1 MDRTNYLGQAMT
13 PYMNRFQIRDLEE
26 FSGVKAHTIRMWE
39 KRYGLLEP
47 DRTGT
52 NIRTYS
58 LDELKSIL
66 NVAFLNR
73 NGYKIS
79 KIAGMTSADRERMV
93 NEVSSARASGSDVL
107 NSLKL
112 AMLSFDE
119 VLFDSVSSRFR
130 EINGFRALVEQ
141 VYVPLLEQIGLLWQS
156 NTICPAQE
164 HFVSNFI
171 RHKLIVASGSIPL
184 KAAPLERIFVL
195 YLPENEIH
203 ELGLLYVEYLL
214 RSKGE
219 RTIYLGQS
227 VPSNDLVHVVKNFD
241 CKVVL
246 VSLLM
251 ANPPAAEIPAFL
263 SELRSLVP
271 NDNATFWIAGGQL
284 AKVPE
289 ISVPAGIFLHS
300 SMVELVRAVDAL

>member
-1 MDRTNYLGQAMT
+1 MT
-13 PYMNRFQIRDLEE
+13 PYLNRFQIRDLEE

-58 LDELKSIL
+58 LDELKAIL

-73 NGYKIS
+73 NGFKIS
-79 KIAGMTSADRERMV
+79 KIVAMTAADRERMV
-93 NEVSSARASGSDVL
+93 NEVSGARANGSDVL
-107 NSLKL
+107 NTLKL

-130 EINGFRALVEQ
+130 ETNGFRALVEQ

-164 HFVSNFI
+164 HFVSNII
-171 RHKLIVASGSIPL
+171 RHKLIVATGSIPL
-184 KAAPLERIFVL
+184 NATPRERVFVL
-195 YLPENEIH
+195 HLPENEIH
-203 ELGLLYVEYLL
+203 ELGLLYVDYLL

-227 VPSNDLVHVVKNFD
+227 VPNNDLVQVVQNFD

-251 ANPPAAEIPAFL
+251 ANPPAAEIPSFL
-263 SELRSLVP
+263 KDLRSLIP
-271 NDNATFWIAGGQL
+271 DANATFWIAGAQL

-289 ISVPAGIFLHS
+289 LSVPSGMFLHP
-300 SMVELVRAVDAL
+300 SMVQLVRAVDAL

>member
-1 MDRTNYLGQAMT
+1 MT
-13 PYMNRFQIRDLEE
+13 PYMSRFQIRDLEE

-58 LDELKSIL
+58 LDELKAIL
-66 NVAFLNR
+66 NVAFLNQ
-73 NGYKIS
+73 NGVKIS
-79 KIAGMTSADRERMV
+79 KIAAMSSADRERMV
-93 NEVSSARASGSDVL
+93 NEVSSSRVQGSDIL

-119 VLFDSVSSRFR
+119 VLFESASSRFR
-130 EINGFRALVEQ
+130 ETHGFRALVEQ
-141 VYVPLLEQIGLLWQS
+141 VYVPLLEQIGILWQS

-164 HFVSNFI
+164 HFVSNII
-171 RHKLIVASGSIPL
+171 RHKLIMASGAVPL
-184 KAAPLERIFVL
+184 DAAPRDRIFVL

-203 ELGLLYVEYLL
+203 ELGLLYIEYLL

-227 VPSNDLVHVVKNFD
+227 VPIADLVQVVKAFD
-241 CKVVL
+241 KKVTF

-251 ANPPAAEIPAFL
+251 ATPPAAEIPAFL
-263 SELRSLVP
+263 KELRTLIP
-271 NDNATFWIAGGQL
+271 DERATFWIAGGQL

-289 ISVPAGIFLHS
+289 INVPKGISLHP
-300 SMVELVRAVDAL
+300 SMVSLVGAVDSL